1 MQNEMKDRRGYG
13 MRRSALAGGFLSSV
27 DRGMSAGLPSARMF
41 VVRGLTP
48 TFSGIMNRLLIIV
61 WAFCGLAALANAE
74 TKGVIKAGDSI
85 KMEVFNEE
93 ELTTRTKLLQ
103 SGEAV
108 FPLIGT
114 VNLGGLSIQEATEKI
129 TGLYAKD
136 YLVAPKVSL
145 TIEEYAVVYI
155 DVMGS
160 VTTPGRVPLPP
171 IGNLDLSMAIAS
183 AGGLTQSAD
192 QDGIEVVGA
201 DGSRRVFSLAS
212 LKANGGAQLK
222 AGDRVV
228 VAESRFSGKIL
239 TIRGQVKK
247 PGPMRFPV
255 NGKLDLV
262 TAIALAGDLTDLANQ
277 RKITV
282 TRGEKVFTLD
292 LREYTSDTSKRFY
305 LQPNDLINVPERLF

>member
-1 MQNEMKDRRGYG
+1 MQNEMKIQYFHEMNLHILSGC
-13 MRRSALAGGFLSSV
+13 SLSSV
-27 DRGMSAGLPSARMF
+27 DSGMTNTLRSALTF

-48 TFSGIMNRLLIIV
+48 TLSGTMSRLLIIV
-61 WAFCGLAALANAE
+61 MAFCGLAALADAE
-74 TKGVIKAGDSI
+74 PKGLIKAGDSI

-108 FPLIGT
+108 FPLVGS
-114 VNLGGLSIQEATEKI
+114 VNLGGLTIQQATEKI
-129 TGLYAKD
+129 TGLYATD

-145 TIEEYAVVYI
+145 TIEEYAVIYV

-183 AGGLTQSAD
+183 AGGLTPSAD
-192 QDGIEVVGA
+192 PDGIEVVGA
-201 DGSRRVFSLAS
+201 DGSRRVFSIAS

-239 TIRGQVKK
+239 TIRGQIKK

-282 TRGEKVFTLD
+282 TRGDKVFTLD

-305 LQPNDLINVPERLF
+305 LQPGDLINVPERLF

>member
-1 MQNEMKDRRGYG
+1 MQNEMISRCGHG
-13 MRRSALAGGFLSSV
+13 MRRSAPPAAVLSSV
-27 DRGMSAGLPSARMF
+27 DSGMTDALRSAFTF
-41 VVRGLTP
+41 VVSGLTP
-48 TFSGIMNRLLIIV
+48 TLSGIMNRLLIIV
-61 WAFCGLAALANAE
+61 MAFCGLAALASAE
-74 TKGVIKAGDSI
+74 PKGVVKAGDSI

-108 FPLIGT
+108 LPLIGS
-114 VNLGGLSIQEATEKI
+114 VNLGGLTIQQATEKI
-129 TGLYAKD
+129 TGLYASD

-145 TIEEYAVVYI
+145 TIEEYAVIYI

-160 VTTPGRVPLPP
+160 VTTPGRVPLPS
-171 IGNLDLSMAIAS
+171 IGNLDLSMVIAS

-192 QDGIEVVGA
+192 PDGIEVVGA
-201 DGSRRVFSLAS
+201 DGSRRVFSIAS

-228 VAESRFSGKIL
+228 VAESRFSGKFL
-239 TIRGQVKK
+239 TIRGQIKK

-292 LREYTSDTSKRFY
+292 LRDYTSDTSNRFY
-305 LQPNDLINVPERLF
+305 LQPGDLINVPERLF

>member
-1 MQNEMKDRRGYG
+1 MRNEMKWRCRSG
-13 MRRSALAGGFLSSV
+13 MRADALSGGCLSSV
-27 DRGMSAGLPSARMF
+27 DRGMLERLPSWLTF
-41 VVRGLTP
+41 VVRGLAP

-108 FPLIGT
+108 FPLIGS
-114 VNLGGLSIQEATEKI
+114 VNLGGLSIQQATERI

-145 TIEEYAVVYI
+145 TIEEYAVVYV

-160 VTTPGRVPLPP
+160 VATPGRVPLPS

-192 QDGIEVVGA
+192 PDGIEVVGA
-201 DGSRRVFSLAS
+201 DGNRRVFSLAS
-212 LKANGGAQLK
+212 LKANGGVHLK

-292 LREYTSDTSKRFY
+292 LREYTSDTSTRFY
-305 LQPNDLINVPERLF
+305 LQPGDLINVPERLF

>member
-1 MQNEMKDRRGYG
+1 MNSGLESRIGQRPGRNTPEDGN
-13 MRRSALAGGFLSSV
+13 LSSV
-27 DRGMSAGLPSARMF
+27 DRGMTVDLGSALTF
-41 VVRGLTP
+41 VVRGLAP
-48 TFSGIMNRLLIIV
+48 TFSGIMNRLLIIIV
-61 WAFCGLAALANAE
+61 AICGLAAFAHAE
-74 TKGVIKAGDSI
+74 PKGVIKAGDSI

-108 FPLIGT
+108 FPLIGS
-114 VNLGGLSIQEATEKI
+114 VNLGGLTIQQATEKI

-136 YLVAPKVSL
+136 YLVSPKVSV
-145 TIEEYAVVYI
+145 TIEDYAVVYI

-160 VTTPGRVPLPP
+160 VTTPGRVPLPA
-171 IGNLDLSMAIAS
+171 IGDLDLSMAIAS
-183 AGGLTQSAD
+183 AGGLTPSAD
-192 QDGIEVVGA
+192 PDGIEVVGA
-201 DGSRRVFSLAS
+201 DGGRRVFSIAS

-282 TRGEKVFTLD
+282 IRGEKSFTVD

-305 LQPNDLINVPERLF
+305 LQPGDLINVPERLF

>member
-1 MQNEMKDRRGYG
+1 MNRETNARCHDGTTRGVLRADG
-13 MRRSALAGGFLSSV
+13 LSPVDSGTAGPLASALA
-27 DRGMSAGLPSARMF
+27 F

-48 TFSGIMNRLLIIV
+48 TVTGIMNRLLIIV
-61 WAFCGLAALANAE
+61 VAICGLSAFAKAE

-108 FPLIGT
+108 FPLIGS
-114 VNLGGLSIQEATEKI
+114 VNLSTLTIQQATDKI
-129 TGLYAKD
+129 TELYAKD
-136 YLVAPKVSL
+136 YLVSPKVSL

-160 VTTPGRVPLPP
+160 VTTPGRVPLPS

-183 AGGLTQSAD
+183 AGGLTASAD
-192 QDGIEVVGA
+192 PDGIEVVGA
-201 DGSRRVFSLAS
+201 DGGRRTFSAGS
-212 LKANGGAQLK
+212 LKSNGGVQLK

-282 TRGEKVFTLD
+282 TRGDKSFTVD

-305 LQPNDLINVPERLF
+305 LQPGDLINVPERLF

>member
-1 MQNEMKDRRGYG
+1 MKIETNARCDHGDA
-13 MRRSALAGGFLSSV
+13 RSSMCAGVLSSV
-27 DRGMSAGLPSARMF
+27 DSGMMVPLPSALAF

-48 TFSGIMNRLLIIV
+48 TLSGIMNRLLIIV
-61 WAFCGLAALANAE
+61 VAFCGLASLASAE

-108 FPLIGT
+108 FPLIGS
-114 VNLGGLSIQEATEKI
+114 VNLSALTIQQATEKV
-129 TGLYAKD
+129 TELYAKD

-160 VTTPGRVPLPP
+160 VTTPGRVPLPS

-183 AGGLTQSAD
+183 AGGLTASAD
-192 QDGIEVVGA
+192 PDGIEVVSA
-201 DGSRRVFSLAS
+201 DGGRRMFSLAS

-282 TRGEKVFTLD
+282 TRGEKSFTLD

-305 LQPNDLINVPERLF
+305 LQPGDLINVPERLF

>member
-1 MQNEMKDRRGYG
+1 M
-13 MRRSALAGGFLSSV
+13 SS
-27 DRGMSAGLPSARMF
+27 GLMH
-41 VVRGLTP
+41 
-48 TFSGIMNRLLIIV
+48 RLLVI
-61 WAFCGLAALANAE
+61 FCVFFGFSVLANAE
-74 TKGVIKAGDSI
+74 MKGAIKAGDSI
-85 KMEVFNEE
+85 KMEVFNEDD
-93 ELTTRTKLLQ
+93 LTTRTKLLQ

-108 FPLIGT
+108 FPLIGS
-114 VNLGGLSIQEATEKI
+114 VNLGGLTIQEATEKV

-145 TIEEYAVVYI
+145 TIEEYAMVYI

-160 VTTPGRVPLPP
+160 VATPGRVPLPS

-192 QDGIEVVGA
+192 PAGIEVVGA
-201 DGSRRVFSLAS
+201 DGGRRVFSLAS
-212 LKANGGAQLK
+212 LKANGGVQLK
-222 AGDRVV
+222 SGDRVV

-239 TIRGQVKK
+239 TIRGQVRK

-255 NGKLDLV
+255 DGKLDLV

-282 TRGEKVFTLD
+282 TRGEKVYTLD
-292 LREYTSDTSKRFY
+292 LREYTSDTSNRFY
-305 LQPNDLINVPERLF
+305 LQPGDLINVPERLF